1 MVRDETQAL
10 ILDHAV
16 PVKRG
21 WGGTLLRRA
30 RQKPLGV
37 VALALLAAIWLLC
50 LFAPVIA
57 PYPWNQVFAGPRLQA
72 PSAAHLLGTD
82 QVGQDVFSRLLYGG
96 RLTLTISL
104 VATVAGVTL
113 ATVIGVLSG
122 YALGTFDLLIQR
134 LSDGVQAMPGLIV
147 LMVVAAVFSGSLG
160 WTMAMLVVLTA
171 PSGARLLRS
180 ATLGVRQ
187 SQYIEAARTLGASH
201 PRVLLR
207 HILPNVAPLM
217 IILFSLSAGANLL
230 LLAALSFLGVINAT
244 YPDWGTMLN
253 ASAQTYMVGAPWL
266 AVAPGLAISLTVL
279 SYNLLGD
286 MLRDVLDPRLRI

>member
-21 WGGTLLRRA
+21 WGRTLLRRA

-50 LFAPVIA
+50 LLAPVIA

-72 PSAAHLLGTD
+72 PSAEHLLGTD

-96 RLTLTISL
+96 RLTLTVSL
-104 VATVAGVTL
+104 IATVAGVTL

-286 MLRDVLDPRLRI
+286 MLRDVLDPRLRL

>member
-1 MVRDETQAL
+1 MVRDDTQAL
-10 ILDHAV
+10 LLDHAV
-16 PVKRG
+16 SVRRSRG
-21 WGGTLLRRA
+21 GMVLRRM

-37 VALALLAAIWLLC
+37 VALTLLAAIWLLC
-50 LFAPVIA
+50 LLAPVIA

-96 RLTLTISL
+96 RLTLAISL
-104 VATVAGVTL
+104 L
-113 ATVIGVLSG
+113 ATIGGVMLATTVGMLSG
-122 YALGTFDLLIQR
+122 YLLGTFDLLIQR
-134 LSDGVQAMPGLIV
+134 LADALQAMPALVV

-160 WTMAMLVVLTA
+160 WTMAMLVVLTM
-171 PSGARLLRS
+171 PGGARVLRS
-180 ATLGVRQ
+180 ATLGVRE

-201 PRVLLR
+201 RRIVFR
-207 HILPNVAPLM
+207 HVLPNVAPLM

-286 MLRDVLDPRLRI
+286 MLRDVLDPRLRM